1 LWDVK
6 LTGMGAPHEIRA
18 NLNPFL
24 RPGSIQVARTTL
36 EIDMKRVWLGILLIG
51 IALDAQAAGSLADVD
66 VIDRDTGNVLPT
78 YRCRGEYWVAGRPG
92 ARYSIR
98 VQNRRGERL
107 LAVTAVDGINV
118 ISGETGA
125 WGQSGY
131 VLSGNEGY
139 DITGWRKSDA
149 EIAAF
154 NFTSAGRS
162 YAELTRRPANI
173 GVIGVALFLERPARV
188 SQYVPQ
194 FAQQDQKAEEASAG
208 SSDAAA
214 RAAPQSP
221 LASSLTSPALAGRLS
236 QSNAAPAEKL
246 GTGHGGREASYV
258 QNTRFDRLSSTP
270 DEVIKIR
277 YDSFENL
284 VAMGVVPSRPAW
296 RPGPNAFPDSIS
308 PKYVPDPPGG

>member
-1 LWDVK
+1 LRGRIDSGE
-6 LTGMGAPHEIRA
+6 TGNAE
-18 NLNPFL
+18 
-24 RPGSIQVARTTL
+24 T
-36 EIDMKRVWLGILLIG
+36 DMQRLGLGILLIH
-51 IALDAQAAGSLADVD
+51 IALNAQAAGSLADVQI
-66 VIDRDTGNVLPT
+66 IDRDTGNVLPT
-78 YRCRGEYWVAGRPG
+78 YRSHGEYWVAGTPG

-98 VQNRRGERL
+98 VQNHRGERL

-154 NFTSAGRS
+154 NFTAAGRS
-162 YAELTRRPANI
+162 YAERTGRPANI

-194 FAQQDQKAEEASAG
+194 SAQRDQKAEEASAG
-208 SSDAAA
+208 LGAA

-221 LASSLTSPALAGRLS
+221 LAASLSL
-236 QSNAAPAEKL
+236 AAPAEKL
-246 GTGHGGREASYV
+246 GTGHGAREASYV
-258 QNTRFDRLSSTP
+258 QNTQFDRLSSMP
-270 DEVIKIR
+270 NEVIKIR

-296 RPGPNAFPDSIS
+296 RTGPNPFPDSIS